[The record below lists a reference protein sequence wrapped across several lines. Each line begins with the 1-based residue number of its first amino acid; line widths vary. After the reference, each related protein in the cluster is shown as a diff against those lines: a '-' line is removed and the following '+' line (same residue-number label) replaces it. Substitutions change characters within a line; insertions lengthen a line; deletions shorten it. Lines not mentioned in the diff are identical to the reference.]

1 MAMTADIR
9 NCSWVWL
16 LEAPVMMTAVLKVRT
31 TAARGQPHSAD
42 ETLLQLPPRMKQ
54 PVAGSET

>member
-1 MAMTADIR
+1 MTADIR

-31 TAARGQPHSAD
+31 TAARGQPDSAD
-42 ETLLQLPPRMKQ
+42 ETLLQLPPMTKH
-54 PVAGSET
+54 PVARCET